1 MRAFAVAIVRHEPRC
16 AVWSKNACHESATA
30 IRAKS
35 RIWRVPMRRDAGEL
49 ENFFIAKNRDSESA
63 RRVFSRHRPVALK
76 RAVSLSLNV
85 RMSKTLVAQ
94 VFLAKS
100 SIMRV
105 VFSHASRIVVRARCD
120 VGDERTWRV
129 FASARQRFLKQ
140 DSVFSNVLVYSG

>member
-1 MRAFAVAIVRHEPRC
+1 
-16 AVWSKNACHESATA
+16 
-30 IRAKS
+30 
-35 RIWRVPMRRDAGEL
+35 MRREAGEL

-63 RRVFSRHRPVALK
+63 RRVFGRPRPVALT

-85 RMSKTLVAQ
+85 RISKTPVAQ
-94 VFLAKS
+94 VFLAKP

-105 VFSHASRIVVRARCD
+105 AFSHASRIVVRARCD
-120 VGDERTWRV
+120 VGDERAWRV